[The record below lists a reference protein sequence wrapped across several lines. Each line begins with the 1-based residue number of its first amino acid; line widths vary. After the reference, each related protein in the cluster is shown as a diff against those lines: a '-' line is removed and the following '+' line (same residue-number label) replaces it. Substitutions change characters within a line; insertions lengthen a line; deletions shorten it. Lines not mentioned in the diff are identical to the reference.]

1 MHAMRSFFQRHL
13 DPSSRIGEAM
23 FGLIM
28 ALGIIGAVRLG
39 SAEASSRQLFLDV
52 LGCNVAWGIVDGVMF
67 VMLALFERG
76 RKARIVRSVLS
87 TPNDDAIERIHLELG
102 DRLEPLTTPDE
113 RRQIYQWVLN
123 LAKRTSREEPRIQRE
138 DILGGIAVGSLILV
152 MTLPILVPFVLF
164 SNPVVA
170 VRLSNL
176 ITLAL
181 LFWLGL
187 WWAAAVG
194 APPVRTS
201 LMVTSV
207 GLGLVLVLL
216 TIALGG

>member
-1 MHAMRSFFQRHL
+1 MRTFIQRHL
-13 DPSSRIGEAM
+13 DPSARVGEAM

-28 ALGIIGAVRLG
+28 ALGITGAVRLG
-39 SAEASSRQLFLDV
+39 SAEASSWQLFVDV
-52 LGCNVAWGIVDGVMF
+52 LGCNVAWGVVDGVMF

-76 RKARIVRSVLS
+76 RKARIIRSVLS
-87 TPNDDAIERIHLELG
+87 TPNDDGAIERIHLELG
-102 DRLEPLTTPDE
+102 ERLEPLTTPDE

-123 LAKRTSREEPRIQRE
+123 LVKRTRREEPRIQRE
-138 DILGGIAVGSLILV
+138 DILGGIAVGSLILM
-152 MTLPILVPFVLF
+152 MTLPILVPFLLF
-164 SNPVVA
+164 SNPMVA

-181 LFWLGL
+181 LFWLGV

-207 GLGLVLVLL
+207 GLALVLL